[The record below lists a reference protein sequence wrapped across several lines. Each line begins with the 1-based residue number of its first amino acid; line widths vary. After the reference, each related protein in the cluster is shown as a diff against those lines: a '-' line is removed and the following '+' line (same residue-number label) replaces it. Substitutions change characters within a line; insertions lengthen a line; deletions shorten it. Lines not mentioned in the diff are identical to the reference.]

1 MVDAA
6 VVAVRG
12 EVTREVP
19 PELARFAVTVT
30 ARGKD
35 RHGTLDRLAE
45 RNDAVRAL
53 IDGYGPAIERRE
65 SGALLVRPE
74 WKRSGER
81 LAAYHASVTTTVTV
95 VDFTV
100 LGELMLRLADQEQ
113 VRIGGPWWSLRPA
126 SPEFGQ
132 ARRAAIDEAIARAR
146 DYAEALGA
154 EVTGLVELADHGMAA
169 PQPMMLRSGGGG
181 GGFGAMDMAAESA
194 PQLDLDPQVQ
204 TVHAVVEARFTISP
218 PAVLEQPR

>member
-12 EVTREVP
+12 EVTREVQ
-19 PELARFAVTVT
+19 PELARFAVTVA
-30 ARGKD
+30 ARGRD
-35 RHGTLDRLAE
+35 RPGTLERLAE
-45 RNDAVRAL
+45 RGDAVRAL
-53 IDGYGPAIERRE
+53 IDGYGAAIERRE
-65 SGALLVRPE
+65 SGSLLVRPE

-81 LAAYHASVTTTVTV
+81 VAAYHASVTTTVTV

-100 LGELMLRLADQEQ
+100 LGELMLRLADQDQ
-113 VRIGGPWWSLRPA
+113 VQIGGPWWSLRPA

-146 DYAEALGA
+146 DYADALGA

-169 PQPMMLRSGGGG
+169 PQPMMVRGGGH
-181 GGFGAMDMAAESA
+181 GFAAMDLAAEST

-204 TVHAVVEARFTISP
+204 TVHAVVEARFTISA
-218 PAVLEQPR
+218 PAALGRPS

>member
-1 MVDAA
+1 MDAP

-19 PELARFAVTVT
+19 PELARFGVTAV

-35 RHGTLDRLAE
+35 RSGTLARLAE
-45 RNDAVRAL
+45 RGDTVRTL

-74 WKRSGER
+74 WRRSGER
-81 LAAYHASVTTTVTV
+81 VIAYHASVTTTVTV

-100 LGELMLRLADQEQ
+100 LGELMMRLAGQDQVQ
-113 VRIGGPWWSLRPA
+113 VSGPWWSLRPT
-126 SPEFGQ
+126 SPELGQ
-132 ARRAAIDEAIARAR
+132 ARRAAIAEAITRAR
-146 DYAEALGA
+146 DYADALGA
-154 EVTGLVELADHGMAA
+154 EVTGLVELADHGMSA
-169 PQPMMLRSGGGG
+169 PQPVMLR
-181 GGFGAMDMAAESA
+181 GAPRAFAATEMADPA

-204 TVHAVVEARFTISP
+204 TVQAVVEARFTISA
-218 PAVLEQPR
+218 PAVLRPS